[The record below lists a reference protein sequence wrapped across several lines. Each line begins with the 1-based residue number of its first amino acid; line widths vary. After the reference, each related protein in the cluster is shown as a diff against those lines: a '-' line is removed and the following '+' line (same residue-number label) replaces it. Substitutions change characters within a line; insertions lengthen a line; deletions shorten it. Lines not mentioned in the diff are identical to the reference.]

1 MFLGYDY
8 SQWLAFFGFSF
19 LGAAMIIVVGLL
31 LIGLI
36 DAIAK
41 SNKSDR

>member
-8 SQWLAFFGFSF
+8 SQWLGFLGFSF
-19 LGAAMIIVVGLL
+19 LGAAMIIVIGLL

-36 DAIAK
+36 DAMVKIHR
-41 SNKSDR
+41 SDN